1 MVDVSPQAEVP
12 SPTPPSQPSPFT
24 PPMHPET
31 PLYPHQ
37 LQCSHFTMDP
47 PSIEPMTMI
56 PTLGL
61 YIEHHDLPTSSLSD
75 PLGPPHDDE
84 PKADAPQPPP
94 PPKHCTRVKKHKI
107 VNIEKEVVNRYI
119 DEGVA
124 ELVPGVLFIDVR
136 HATLVTRSVD
146 TERGDLS
153 PQEKK
158 TVDAIVKAS
167 EYPLSI
173 VLVVSIVLDI
183 LLGGYETTATLMSLI
198 VYFLGQ
204 APNALENLKEEH
216 QGIRKRKEDGEPLN
230 WEDYK
235 KMKFTRNVII
245 NIIFIYSDLFSTRKV
260 ICEAMRC
267 GNVVKFLHRKALQD
281 VKYKASNLME
291 IMIKNVADILIP
303 SGWKV
308 FPIFT
313 AVNFDS
319 ALHRNPL
326 EFNP

>member
-31 PLYPHQ
+31 PLCPPTNSSAVT
-37 LQCSHFTMDP
+37 LPMDP

-94 PPKHCTRVKKHKI
+94 PPKHCTR
-107 VNIEKEVVNRYI
+107 VVNRYI

-173 VLVVSIVLDI
+173 VLVGVGDGPWDMMREFDVLLILGHLVLDSKHCI
-183 LLGGYETTATLMSLI
+183 GHL
-198 VYFLGQ
+198 
-204 APNALENLKEEH
+204 EEH

-235 KMKFTRNVII
+235 KMKFTRNVI
-245 NIIFIYSDLFSTRKV
+245 
-260 ICEAMRC
+260 CEAMRC

-281 VKYKASNLME
+281 VKYK
-291 IMIKNVADILIP
+291 DILIP